1 MRSIKEFFKV
11 NKSFFEIAWKE
22 CKSYYFIYIIMILYG
37 FASNMLLVLL
47 PKISLN
53 CFYVEKKFKLG
64 VAYICGYIMIVLIW
78 AFVERQMTLKQDI
91 NVTCIRLK
99 MRDIIYKKVNQNSM
113 LAYEDSDEFDAL
125 QRALNYTD
133 TGADELINVV
143 SRIVTCILTLIGVS
157 FVVGQVSILMVI
169 IVFLALIVSH
179 LCMRKVNDLW
189 FKYQNNERLP
199 KVRLINYLSGLWND
213 KDYVSTI
220 KLNDAF
226 NYSTK
231 VLKSK
236 TIDLTKEGVS
246 KNRQRFK
253 WNYISII
260 ANNLQLLS
268 VHLYFGYLLFKGA
281 LDIATYSSLFVAV
294 QQFASNFDTLLNL
307 FIEIRNNAN
316 EASFYMG
323 YIKDQKYIQNGKKDI
338 KEFEEI
344 HLVNVGFKYPNQEK
358 NALYNISFSIQAGEK
373 IAIVGENGAGKSTLL
388 KLILGLYYPSKGRI
402 VFNENIDITDID
414 LSSWYSHVAVV
425 MQNSTNIPL
434 TIEENISL
442 CDEKDTDSIKLEE
455 SILFSGLTE
464 KINSLSKREKTVF
477 STRFDK
483 NGVDFSGGEKQ
494 KVSIARAYYRKA
506 NVLIFDE
513 PSSALDPNAEYD
525 FFKKVYDLGKE
536 KTIIFISH
544 RLSTVVK
551 ADKIIVLDKG
561 KIVGLGNHKE
571 LINKCDIYTEMF
583 NKQAENYIGE

>member
-143 SRIVTCILTLIGVS
+143 SRVVTCILTLIGVS

>member
-1 MRSIKEFFKV
+1 M
-11 NKSFFEIAWKE
+11 
-22 CKSYYFIYIIMILYG
+22 
-37 FASNMLLVLL
+37 
-47 PKISLN
+47 
-53 CFYVEKKFKLG
+53 
-64 VAYICGYIMIVLIW
+64 
-78 AFVERQMTLKQDI
+78 
-91 NVTCIRLK
+91 
-99 MRDIIYKKVNQNSM
+99 
-113 LAYEDSDEFDAL
+113 
-125 QRALNYTD
+125 
-133 TGADELINVV
+133 
-143 SRIVTCILTLIGVS
+143 
-157 FVVGQVSILMVI
+157 
-169 IVFLALIVSH
+169 
-179 LCMRKVNDLW
+179 
-189 FKYQNNERLP
+189 
-199 KVRLINYLSGLWND
+199 
-213 KDYVSTI
+213 
-220 KLNDAF
+220 
-226 NYSTK
+226 
-231 VLKSK
+231 
-236 TIDLTKEGVS
+236 
-246 KNRQRFK
+246 
-253 WNYISII
+253 
-260 ANNLQLLS
+260 
-268 VHLYFGYLLFKGA
+268 
-281 LDIATYSSLFVAV
+281 
-294 QQFASNFDTLLNL
+294 
-307 FIEIRNNAN
+307 
-316 EASFYMG
+316 
-323 YIKDQKYIQNGKKDI
+323 
-338 KEFEEI
+338 
-344 HLVNVGFKYPNQEK
+344 NVGFKYPNQEK

>member
-1 MRSIKEFFKV
+1 
-11 NKSFFEIAWKE
+11 
-22 CKSYYFIYIIMILYG
+22 
-37 FASNMLLVLL
+37 MLLVLL

>member
-1 MRSIKEFFKV
+1 
-11 NKSFFEIAWKE
+11 
-22 CKSYYFIYIIMILYG
+22 
-37 FASNMLLVLL
+37 MLLVLL

-226 NYSTK
+226 NYSTN